1 MKAKAIPA
9 DASTLIYLAKADAFD
24 EIRHCVHKITV
35 TPGVWHEAVLQGE
48 RIGAPE
54 VPRIVEAAKAGGL
67 RRVELSADEQATADA
82 IAAEHRLG
90 RGESEVLALGVRVG
104 RAIVDEGRA
113 SRVAEAL
120 GVFPLST
127 LFLPVLGRQGGQL
140 DEDQAV
146 HLLRRLAVVTGAAA
160 EVVFV
165 IEERLR
171 AGAK

>member
-1 MKAKAIPA
+1 MKDKAIPA

-24 EIRHCVHKITV
+24 EIRNCVPEITV
-35 TPGVWHEAVLQGE
+35 TPAVWHEAVLEGE

-54 VPRIVEAAKAGGL
+54 VPRIVEAARAGGL
-67 RRVELSADEQATADA
+67 RRVELSSHEQATADS

-90 RGESEVLALGVRVG
+90 RGESEVLALGIGIG

-127 LFLPVLGRQGGQL
+127 LFLPVLGRRGGRL

-146 HLLRRLAVVTGAAA
+146 HLLRRLAVVTGATA
-160 EVVFV
+160 EVVFA
-165 IEERLR
+165 IEERLKE
-171 AGAK
+171 GTQ